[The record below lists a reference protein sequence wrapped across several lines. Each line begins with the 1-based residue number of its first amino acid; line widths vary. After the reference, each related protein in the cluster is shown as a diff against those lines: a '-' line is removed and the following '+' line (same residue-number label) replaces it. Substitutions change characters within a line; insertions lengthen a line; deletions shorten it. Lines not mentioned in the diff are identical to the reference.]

1 MDSLC
6 DTMDKKP
13 NTRNLHRTIRNGS
26 SLQPM
31 LQTSAIFADQ
41 PPVNLIDYKHYIDL
55 LILILKIK
63 KKFLIIESK

>member
-13 NTRNLHRTIRNGS
+13 NTTRNLCRAVPNRS
-26 SLQPM
+26 SLQPV

-55 LILILKIK
+55 LILIFKI
-63 KKFLIIESK
+63 